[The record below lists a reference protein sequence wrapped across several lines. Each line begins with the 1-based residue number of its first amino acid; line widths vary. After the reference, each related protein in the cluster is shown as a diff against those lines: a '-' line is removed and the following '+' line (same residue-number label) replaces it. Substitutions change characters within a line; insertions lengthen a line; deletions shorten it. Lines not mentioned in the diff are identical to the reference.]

1 MAGSNPP
8 GPGAVGS
15 PHAKNMQASEYSVP
29 VPSDRTAILC
39 LHCGKPQEVGR
50 KAMSVTCKFCSKS
63 LKLEDVK
70 ISRYEARRVI
80 ETCGTVT
87 IDKKGH
93 VVSDIRCV
101 SLNLK
106 GKLKGD
112 VVSLGRV
119 EVAGDAELK
128 GDVTAASISIGPRA
142 MMEGHYHIGPRT
154 HGTTPTKPQVEEP
167 ATEVTREPADE
178 VGEQRV
184 EEPVK
189 APEVVKPV
197 PVIKI
202 PVRKTAT
209 ITRHR

>member
-1 MAGSNPP
+1 M
-8 GPGAVGS
+8 S
-15 PHAKNMQASEYSVP
+15 PSEYSVP

-70 ISRYEARRVI
+70 ITRYEARRVI

-93 VVSDIRCV
+93 VVSDVRCV
-101 SLNLK
+101 NLVLR

-112 VVSLGRV
+112 VVGLRNV

-128 GDVTAASISIGPRA
+128 GDVTAGALNVAPGA
-142 MMEGHYHIGPRT
+142 VLEGVYRV
-154 HGTTPTKPQVEEP
+154 GTKTKGGEKQK
-167 ATEVTREPADE
+167 AAGEVAKA
-178 VGEQRV
+178 

-189 APEVVKPV
+189 EEKPV
-197 PVIKI
+197 VTEEPKAAPVIKI
-202 PVRKTAT
+202 PVRKSVVP
-209 ITRHR
+209 IRRH

>member
-1 MAGSNPP
+1 
-8 GPGAVGS
+8 
-15 PHAKNMQASEYSVP
+15 MQPSEYSVP
-29 VPSDRTAILC
+29 VPSDRQAILC

-70 ISRYEARRVI
+70 ITRYEARRVI

-101 SLNLK
+101 NLLLR

-112 VVSLGRV
+112 VVGLRNV
-119 EVAGDAELK
+119 EVAPDAELK
-128 GDVTAASISIGPRA
+128 GDVTAGSINVAPGAMLEGFYRIGF
-142 MMEGHYHIGPRT
+142 
-154 HGTTPTKPQVEEP
+154 KPNGEEPQKSVGEKVEE
-167 ATEVTREPADE
+167 AVKE
-178 VGEQRV
+178 EQPV
-184 EEPVK
+184 VPEEPK
-189 APEVVKPV
+189 AA

-202 PVRKTAT
+202 PVRKSVVP
-209 ITRHR
+209 IRRH

>member
-1 MAGSNPP
+1 
-8 GPGAVGS
+8 
-15 PHAKNMQASEYSVP
+15 MQPSEYSVP
-29 VPSDRTAILC
+29 VPSDRQAILC

-70 ISRYEARRVI
+70 ITRYEARRVI

-101 SLNLK
+101 NLLLR

-112 VVSLGRV
+112 VVGLRNV
-119 EVAGDAELK
+119 EVAPDAELK
-128 GDVTAASISIGPRA
+128 GDVTAGSLNVAPGAMLEGFYRIGQPRNG
-142 MMEGHYHIGPRT
+142 EGEQ
-154 HGTTPTKPQVEEP
+154 KKVEEAGKAEEAVSHQVVAP
-167 ATEVTREPADE
+167 
-178 VGEQRV
+178 
-184 EEPVK
+184 EEP
-189 APEVVKPV
+189 KPA

-202 PVRKTAT
+202 PVRKSVVP
-209 ITRHR
+209 IKRH

>member
-1 MAGSNPP
+1 
-8 GPGAVGS
+8 
-15 PHAKNMQASEYSVP
+15 MQPSEYSVP
-29 VPSDRTAILC
+29 VPSDRQAILC

-70 ISRYEARRVI
+70 ITRYEARRVI

-93 VVSDIRCV
+93 VVSDVRCV
-101 SLNLK
+101 NLLLR

-112 VVSLGRV
+112 VVGLNKV

-128 GDVTAASISIGPRA
+128 GDVTAGSRIGGPRNGQA
-142 MMEGHYHIGPRT
+142 AQ
-154 HGTTPTKPQVEEP
+154 K
-167 ATEVTREPADE
+167 PADE
-178 VGEQRV
+178 SARP
-184 EEPVK
+184 EEPVNQEP
-189 APEVVKPV
+189 AVEEEAKPA

-202 PVRKTAT
+202 PVRKSVVP
-209 ITRHR
+209 IRRH

>member
-1 MAGSNPP
+1 
-8 GPGAVGS
+8 
-15 PHAKNMQASEYSVP
+15 MQPSEYSVP

-63 LKLEDVK
+63 LKLEDVTIK
-70 ISRYEARRVI
+70 RYEARRVI

-93 VVSDIRCV
+93 VVSDVRCV
-101 SLNLK
+101 NLLLR

-112 VVSLGRV
+112 VVGLRKV

-128 GDVTAASISIGPRA
+128 GDVTAGALNVAPGAMLEGFYRIGHKSS
-142 MMEGHYHIGPRT
+142 E
-154 HGTTPTKPQVEEP
+154 PTKQS
-167 ATEVTREPADE
+167 REAK
-178 VGEQRV
+178 V

-189 APEVVKPV
+189 EEAPVVSQEPKPA

-202 PVRKTAT
+202 PVRKSVVP
-209 ITRHR
+209 IRRH

>member
-1 MAGSNPP
+1 
-8 GPGAVGS
+8 VGLAHREVGGVS
-15 PHAKNMQASEYSVP
+15 TERQIAMQPNEYSVP

-93 VVSDIRCV
+93 VVSDVRCV
-101 SLNLK
+101 NLQLR

-112 VVSLGRV
+112 VVGLRKV
-119 EVAGDAELK
+119 EVAADAELK
-128 GDVTAASISIGPRA
+128 GDVTAGSLNIAPGAMLEGFYRIGQPSNG
-142 MMEGHYHIGPRT
+142 EGAH
-154 HGTTPTKPQVEEP
+154 KPAEESNKVEEAVRQETP
-167 ATEVTREPADE
+167 
-178 VGEQRV
+178 QQ
-184 EEPVK
+184 EEPK
-189 APEVVKPV
+189 AA

-202 PVRKTAT
+202 PVRKSVVP
-209 ITRHR
+209 IRRH

>member
-1 MAGSNPP
+1 
-8 GPGAVGS
+8 
-15 PHAKNMQASEYSVP
+15 MQPSEYSVP
-29 VPSDRTAILC
+29 VPSDRQAILC

-93 VVSDIRCV
+93 VVSDVRCV
-101 SLNLK
+101 NLLLR

-112 VVSLGRV
+112 VVGLQRV
-119 EVAGDAELK
+119 EVAPDAELK
-128 GDVTAASISIGPRA
+128 GDVTAGSLNIASGAMLEGFYRIGKVYGE
-142 MMEGHYHIGPRT
+142 EGKK
-154 HGTTPTKPQVEEP
+154 PTEEV
-167 ATEVTREPADE
+167 AKA
-178 VGEQRV
+178 

-189 APEVVKPV
+189 QEQPPQEEAPAP

-202 PVRKTAT
+202 PVRKSVVP
-209 ITRHR
+209 IRRH

>member
-1 MAGSNPP
+1 
-8 GPGAVGS
+8 
-15 PHAKNMQASEYSVP
+15 MQPSEYSVP
-29 VPSDRTAILC
+29 VPSDRQAILC

-70 ISRYEARRVI
+70 ITRYEARRVI

-93 VVSDIRCV
+93 VVSDVRCV
-101 SLNLK
+101 NLLLR

-112 VVSLGRV
+112 VVGLNKV

-128 GDVTAASISIGPRA
+128 GDVTAGSLNIAPGAMLEGFYRIGQK
-142 MMEGHYHIGPRT
+142 IGEEA
-154 HGTTPTKPQVEEP
+154 KPAESHK
-167 ATEVTREPADE
+167 
-178 VGEQRV
+178 V

-189 APEVVKPV
+189 QEAAQVEEPQAAQ
-197 PVIKI
+197 VIKI
-202 PVRKTAT
+202 PVRKSVVP
-209 ITRHR
+209 IRRH

>member
-1 MAGSNPP
+1 MHS
-8 GPGAVGS
+8 S
-15 PHAKNMQASEYSVP
+15 DYSVP
-29 VPSDRTAILC
+29 VPSDRQAILC

-70 ISRYEARRVI
+70 ITRYEARRVI

-93 VVSDIRCV
+93 VVSDVRCV
-101 SLNLK
+101 NLQLK

-112 VVSLGRV
+112 VVGLRKV

-128 GDVTAASISIGPRA
+128 GDVTAGALNVAPGAMLEGFYRIGPRNNGQ
-142 MMEGHYHIGPRT
+142 ESQ
-154 HGTTPTKPQVEEP
+154 KPS
-167 ATEVTREPADE
+167 DE
-178 VGEQRV
+178 IKA

-189 APEVVKPV
+189 EVAVAAEEPKPAPVV
-197 PVIKI
+197 KI
-202 PVRKTAT
+202 PVRKSVVP
-209 ITRHR
+209 IRRH

>member
-1 MAGSNPP
+1 
-8 GPGAVGS
+8 
-15 PHAKNMQASEYSVP
+15 MQPSEYSVP

-63 LKLEDVK
+63 LKLEDVTIK
-70 ISRYEARRVI
+70 RYEARRVI

-101 SLNLK
+101 NLLLR

-112 VVSLGRV
+112 VVSLARV

-128 GDVTAASISIGPRA
+128 GDVTAGSLNIAPGA
-142 MMEGHYHIGPRT
+142 MLEGYYKIGPRT
-154 HGTTPTKPQVEEP
+154 NGEENGKP
-167 ATEVTREPADE
+167 AGAAAK
-178 VGEQRV
+178 V

-189 APEVVKPV
+189 EEPLVQEEPKPAPVVK
-197 PVIKI
+197 IA
-202 PVRKTAT
+202 VRKSVVP
-209 ITRHR
+209 IRRH